1 MLILIKA
8 FFHISVD
15 NSSIVFG
22 TIPLT
27 SKTESSIW
35 ESTVTIAG
43 ISLCLT
49 VIIILTALAIYHRFC
64 YRKKHKYKMAAHEE
78 TPTHIAKSTSMHST
92 PSHHSALSG
101 GVEID
106 CDMERPLTGNSNK
119 KNSGGRVSRGSSIS
133 SNRSN
138 DRKVKVL
145 ATVECSPKL
154 KPKQYSPLPSPKIKT
169 VKGDESDKSSLFNT
183 SPLLN
188 RKPRSPKIHPSPRLK
203 NFKDKVKV
211 KTPTSP
217 DSKYDLLIKR
227 RRSKGDKVDK
237 DIEERIVPGS
247 DNTPVID
254 EKTFESVKS
263 PDSRETLTP
272 TNAKPPSVPDD
283 KKCSETVDIPLVTL
297 AKGEE
302 TRNPAS
308 GASDESSPDNNEKTT
323 SFTSVKRPPR
333 PTSLNEIHKKFP
345 SSTSVSSDKKRRF
358 GDRNKGLPQPDGESP
373 KSSMTQS
380 SKHSTPKSV
389 HSSNSK
395 LTLSPTRSITSDNLE
410 MEYDDFIDY
419 DDPLSYFDPEELE
432 KLNWKGVEKISPKIK
447 EEED

>member
-1 MLILIKA
+1 
-8 FFHISVD
+8 
-15 NSSIVFG
+15 
-22 TIPLT
+22 
-27 SKTESSIW
+27 
-35 ESTVTIAG
+35 
-43 ISLCLT
+43 
-49 VIIILTALAIYHRFC
+49 
-64 YRKKHKYKMAAHEE
+64 MAAHEE

-101 GVEID
+101 VEID
-106 CDMERPLTGNSNK
+106 YDMERPLTGKK
-119 KNSGGRVSRGSSIS
+119 KNSSGRVSRGSSIS

-138 DRKVKVL
+138 ERRVKVK

-154 KPKQYSPLPSPKIKT
+154 IPKQYSPLPSPKIKT
-169 VKGDESDKSSLFNT
+169 MKGDEGDKGSLFNT

-188 RKPRSPKIHPSPRLK
+188 KKPRSPKIHPSPRLK
-203 NFKDKVKV
+203 KSVKDKIKV
-211 KTPTSP
+211 KSPTSP
-217 DSKYDLLIKR
+217 DTKYDLLIKR
-227 RRSKGDKVDK
+227 RRSKGDKVEK

-247 DNTPVID
+247 DNTPVVE
-254 EKTFESVKS
+254 EKAFTSVKS
-263 PDSRETLTP
+263 PDPQETLTP
-272 TNAKPPSVPDD
+272 TNAKPPSVPGE
-283 KKCSETVDIPLVTL
+283 KKCLETVDIPLVTL
-297 AKGEE
+297 AKSEE

-323 SFTSVKRPPR
+323 SFTSSKRPPR

-373 KSSMTQS
+373 KSSLTQS

-432 KLNWKGVEKISPKIK
+432 KLKWKGVEKISPKIK